1 MQKID
6 RKIPNIMGTQH
17 PDNAGVPFFK
27 GDQSKNPFIT
37 AYKEVDEAFNNF
49 AVLDTDEY
57 MWDWEGKHADAAVI
71 DRLYSEH
78 YEYFKGHQLGR
89 DKFLTFRLPN
99 IWEEKGYSLMQAMTT
114 MLSAEDFARD
124 LSFEQRP
131 LFEAILPMA
140 QTAEQLIEIED
151 KFSKLA
157 HFKSDEFTSGSN
169 NTDHIEM
176 IPLFEGFKTQLHS
189 PEILKEYL
197 HLYEQRTGQSLPYLR
212 VFLAGS
218 DSALSNG
225 FMNSIIGNKLAL
237 TRLHEFS
244 DQKDL
249 PIFPIAGTGATIFR
263 GGLSPKWIKRYLQ
276 EFPGLKTATVQ
287 SAFRY
292 DYPLKQVQSA
302 IKELRSGLQNNQ
314 AVSMTDREQSV
325 LINVAKK
332 SAHCYHE
339 TLDQLIN
346 DLQKIFDAFPKR
358 RDRRQHVGIL
368 GYSRQVD
375 GYKMPR
381 AITFTGSLY
390 SVGVPPEFIGFGR
403 ALMSL
408 NAEELAIFTRH
419 YPNLKNDFTFLAH
432 YISVDALECLIA
444 KNPAWLEAKKDIQD
458 LQSILQFEI
467 GPSNEKEE
475 EHSRLASD
483 LVKISDPTTRTLLIQ
498 KQAVLRNFL
507 G

>member
-1 MQKID
+1 
-6 RKIPNIMGTQH
+6 
-17 PDNAGVPFFK
+17 
-27 GDQSKNPFIT
+27 
-37 AYKEVDEAFNNF
+37 
-49 AVLDTDEY
+49 
-57 MWDWEGKHADAAVI
+57 
-71 DRLYSEH
+71 
-78 YEYFKGHQLGR
+78 
-89 DKFLTFRLPN
+89 
-99 IWEEKGYSLMQAMTT
+99 
-114 MLSAEDFARD
+114 
-124 LSFEQRP
+124 
-131 LFEAILPMA
+131 
-140 QTAEQLIEIED
+140 
-151 KFSKLA
+151 
-157 HFKSDEFTSGSN
+157 
-169 NTDHIEM
+169 
-176 IPLFEGFKTQLHS
+176 
-189 PEILKEYL
+189 
-197 HLYEQRTGQSLPYLR
+197 
-212 VFLAGS
+212 
-218 DSALSNG
+218 
-225 FMNSIIGNKLAL
+225 
-237 TRLHEFS
+237 
-244 DQKDL
+244 
-249 PIFPIAGTGATIFR
+249 
-263 GGLSPKWIKRYLQ
+263 
-276 EFPGLKTATVQ
+276 
-287 SAFRY
+287 
-292 DYPLKQVQSA
+292 
-302 IKELRSGLQNNQ
+302 
-314 AVSMTDREQSV
+314 
-325 LINVAKK
+325 
-332 SAHCYHE
+332 
-339 TLDQLIN
+339 
-346 DLQKIFDAFPKR
+346 FPKR